1 MTLSGNLKDFNIT
14 NLIQLNCIENNT
26 AQIVINWKG
35 HEASIFILDGNIIHA
50 KFREL
55 KGEPALYRILR
66 LEEGEFSI
74 TRPKA
79 MPHRT
84 IHDSWNG
91 LLLEG
96 ARVQDE
102 SEREKDTIVRSL
114 AMDLGRHP
122 QIKKLLII
130 TRGGD
135 CVQNSGFDSP
145 ERYVAVASAFH
156 KKSNQLAV
164 SLAIG
169 DIAYT
174 SFSIDKD
181 NVFFFECDNFF
192 IVVEMGREANIRR
205 LIELVSELKEKLQ
218 VAEVQ
223 PG

>member
-50 KFREL
+50 RFKEL

-74 TRPKA
+74 TKPK
-79 MPHRT
+79 MTPDRT
-84 IHDSWNG
+84 IHDSWKG

-102 SEREKDTIVRSL
+102 SEKEKDTIVRSL
-114 AMDLGRHP
+114 ALDLSRHP
-122 QIKKLLII
+122 KIKKLLII
-130 TRGGD
+130 TKGGD
-135 CVQNSGFDSP
+135 CMQNSGFDSP
-145 ERYVAVASAFH
+145 ERYVAVAAAFH
-156 KKSNQLAV
+156 KKANQLAV

-174 SFSIDKD
+174 SCSMNED

-192 IVVEMGREANIRR
+192 VVVEISREANVRG
-205 LIELVSELKEKLQ
+205 LLELVSELKEKLQ